1 MSIFQSGTDP
11 ALLLMS
17 TPIHDRKALSGT
29 GDGGPCDSRDR
40 PAPDRPAQS
49 GLIGGLPRLGEGPS
63 GALRRAQV
71 RAPVIVMLKRPLL
84 G

>member
-40 PAPDRPAQS
+40 PAPDSPQNPDAPAS
-49 GLIGGLPRLGEGPS
+49 FLDSAKACPALCAEPRS
-63 GALRRAQV
+63 
-71 RAPVIVMLKRPLL
+71 APP
-84 G
+84 